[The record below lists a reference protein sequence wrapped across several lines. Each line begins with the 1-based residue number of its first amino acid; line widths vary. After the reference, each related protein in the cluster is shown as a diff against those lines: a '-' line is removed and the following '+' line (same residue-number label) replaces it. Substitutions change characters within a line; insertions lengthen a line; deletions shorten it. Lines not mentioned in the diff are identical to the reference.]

1 MQKLQLIF
9 IVGCGGFIGAALRYL
24 ISINAAKVFG
34 ANFPYGTLIA
44 NIIGAII
51 IGFVMRL
58 SLDTTII
65 SPNKKLFLTTGMM
78 GGLTTFSTFSYE
90 TVSMLNSGEYI
101 IGIANLGLNVILS
114 FIGVVL
120 GMAIAKIL
128 V

>member
-1 MQKLQLIF
+1 MQKFQLIL
-9 IVGCGGFIGAALRYL
+9 IVGFGGFIGAVFRYL
-24 ISINAAKVFG
+24 ISINSVKLFG

-65 SPNKKLFLTTGMM
+65 SSNSKLFLTTGMM

-90 TVSMLNSGEYI
+90 TVSMLNCGEYI
-101 IGIANLGLNVILS
+101 IALTNLGLNVILS

-120 GMAIAKIL
+120 GMAIAKVL